1 LNVRRSA
8 SLLGLLA
15 VIACS
20 GVPPLRHRFEVGRD
34 PYVVLVADAP
44 DGRGDLWAMSP
55 DGADVVQV
63 TFSLPAEWSP
73 RLSLAGDV
81 VAFLRSREQGDT
93 ARTRIWL
100 LNLLN
105 GSERRVALPDSS
117 GAPLA
122 LAWAEGGRT
131 LVVRTT
137 RTVFRVDAP
146 PYPPNPVEVPP
157 NEVRTAERALSV
169 TVGSPAFARV
179 APCEGSFA
187 LCVYPDSGS
196 PAAIAEGATDPVRW
210 GDDSLGYELD
220 GELVVRPAGPGRE
233 RRVRWRQSLV
243 NPRDLTVFTGR
254 RDTMP

>member
-1 LNVRRSA
+1 VCRSA
-8 SLLGLLA
+8 LLLGLLGL
-15 VIACS
+15 VACS
-20 GVPPLRHRFEVGRD
+20 GVPPLRHRFEVGHD

-55 DGADVVQV
+55 DGAEVVQV

-73 RLSLAGDV
+73 RLSPAGDV
-81 VAFLRSREQGDT
+81 VAFLRSREESDT

-105 GSERRVALPDSS
+105 GSERAVTLPDSA

-122 LAWAEGGRT
+122 LAWAEGGRA

-137 RTVFRVDAP
+137 RSVFRVGAP
-146 PYPPNPVEVPP
+146 PYPANPVEVPP
-157 NEVRTAERALSV
+157 NERGVAERVLSV
-169 TVGSPAFARV
+169 TIGAPAFARI
-179 APCEGSFA
+179 APCGERLA

-196 PAAIAEGATDPVRW
+196 PAAIAEGGTGPVRW
-210 GDDSLGYELD
+210 GDDSVGYQLD
-220 GELVVRPAGPGRE
+220 GELVVRPVGPGRE

-254 RDTMP
+254 RDSLP